1 MCLVLDPT
9 DFAEAVR
16 QRAILDEYIKRQAVG
31 RGGQLATVPMAFGNP
46 FQRGWKNYTT
56 FVDDFNKAINPKAL
70 GMAKAYGPLAVLVDA
85 GLEMTDTDDPVAVN
99 LAEGVG
105 SGLGW
110 WGGAA
115 AGAGL
120 MAPVPIPGARIL
132 GGLAG
137 GLIGSGALK
146 GAARGIYKAFDP
158 EVDQR
163 KALKK
168 QERANELY
176 LKQMEPRLEL
186 MQQMQA
192 LQGNPNAGRVPLDY
206 YLQ

>member
-16 QRAILDEYIKRQAVG
+16 QKAILEEYIRRQAVG

-56 FVDDFNKAINPKAL
+56 FVDDFNKAVNPKAL
-70 GMAKAYGPLAVLVDA
+70 GIAKAYGPLAVLVDA
-85 GLEMTDTDDPVAVN
+85 GLEMTDTDDPAAVN

-146 GAARGIYKAFDP
+146 GAARGVYKAFDP
-158 EVDQR
+158 DVDQR

-186 MQQMQA
+186 MQQIQA
-192 LQGNPNAGRVPLDY
+192 LQGNPNAGGVPLNY

>member
-1 MCLVLDPT
+1 LDPT

-31 RGGQLATVPMAFGNP
+31 RGGQLATVPMAFSNP
-46 FQRGWKNYTT
+46 FKTGWKNYTT

-146 GAARGIYKAFDP
+146 GAARGVYKAFDP

-176 LKQMEPRLEL
+176 MKQMEPRLEL
-186 MQQMQA
+186 MQQIQA
-192 LQGNPNAGRVPLDY
+192 LQGNPNAGSVPLDY

>member
-1 MCLVLDPT
+1 MDPT

-46 FQRGWKNYTT
+46 FQRGWKNYVN
-56 FVDDFNKAINPKAL
+56 FVDDFNKTVTPKAA
-70 GMAKAYGPLAVLVDA
+70 GFAKAYGPLAVLVDA
-85 GLEMTDTDDPVAVN
+85 GLEMTDTDDPAAVN
-99 LAEGVG
+99 VAEGVG

-115 AGAGL
+115 LGGKIA
-120 MAPVPIPGARIL
+120 APLSFIPGAPKI

-146 GAARGIYKAFDP
+146 GAARGVYKAFDP

-163 KALKK
+163 KALKQ

-186 MQQMQA
+186 MQQIQA
-192 LQGNPNAGRVPLDY
+192 LQGNSNAGGVPLNY

>member
-31 RGGQLATVPMAFGNP
+31 RGGQLATVPMAFSNP
-46 FQRGWKNYTT
+46 FQRGWKNYVNY
-56 FVDDFNKAINPKAL
+56 VDDFNRTINPKAL
-70 GMAKAYGPLAVLVDA
+70 GIAKAYGPLAVLVDA
-85 GLEMTDTDDPVAVN
+85 GLEMTDTDDPAAVN

-137 GLIGSGALK
+137 GLVGSGALK
-146 GAARGIYKAFDP
+146 GAARGVYKAFDP
-158 EVDQR
+158 DVDQR
-163 KALKK
+163 KALKQ

-176 LKQMEPRLEL
+176 MKQMEPRLQL
-186 MQQMQA
+186 MQQIQA
-192 LQGNPNAGRVPLDY
+192 LQNGSNSGLY
-206 YLQ
+206 I